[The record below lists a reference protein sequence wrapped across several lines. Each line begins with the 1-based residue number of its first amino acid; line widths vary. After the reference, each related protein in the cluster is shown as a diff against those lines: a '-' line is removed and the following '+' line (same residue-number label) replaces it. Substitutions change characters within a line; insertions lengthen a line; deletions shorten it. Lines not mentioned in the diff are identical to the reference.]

1 MKKITV
7 IFLSII
13 ILCSFSVLVQA
24 EDKDYDVQVHSVSQ
38 VYYYDAEKGPECYWM
53 NFRITTTQLDVFERV
68 EYDITIN
75 HEIVELQYVNHGNIG
90 SYFRDIKETETGFL
104 YKTALR
110 DGEPSDTVTVVF
122 DITGVGDLNFDVTAT
137 GYYPDGTQKQLNIDL
152 KKPYDK
158 VVDISE
164 VEFLG
169 EEKYEYVNQYVL
181 ADYGTTASE
190 LVSASGAKTAVVIN
204 ADGEILEN
212 DAAVPNGAY
221 LATMYEG
228 FVVDKV
234 QFCVM
239 EDVNCDGKVTAAD
252 ARLTLRCAAKLEN
265 LQGVVK
271 IAADMNLD
279 NKITAADAR
288 IIIRKAAKLD
298 VSDIPVKEEPS
309 TEIDKFTVSA
319 GLKNEYVDKQEECKA
334 YFEDCEY
341 IKGIIVFST
350 LDGVVGLEFSLT
362 GTGAEKYDETVEFI
376 ENSGFFSAIYYHKV

>member
-1 MKKITV
+1 MKKLTGIL
-7 IFLSII
+7 LSVI
-13 ILCSFSVLVQA
+13 ILVCSSVLVQA

-38 VYYYDAEKGPECYWM
+38 VYYYDAEKGPGCYWM

-68 EYDITIN
+68 EYDIIIN
-75 HEIVELQYVNHGNIG
+75 RDIVELHYVTHGNIG
-90 SYFRDIKETETGFL
+90 SYFRDIKETATGFL
-104 YKTALR
+104 YTTALR
-110 DGEPSDTVTVVF
+110 DGDPSDTVTVVL

-137 GYYPDGTQKQLNIDL
+137 GYYPDGTQKQLTIDL
-152 KKPYDK
+152 EKPYDK

-164 VEFLG
+164 VEFLDK
-169 EEKYEYVNQYVL
+169 EKYASRYVPVEH
-181 ADYGTTASE
+181 GTTAGE
-190 LVSASGAKTAVVIN
+190 LVSASGAKTAAVIN

-228 FVVDKV
+228 FVVDKF

-239 EDVNCDGKVTAAD
+239 EDVNCDGKITAAD

-288 IIIRKAAKLD
+288 LIIRKAAKLD
-298 VSDIPVKEEPS
+298 VPDIPEKEEPS
-309 TEIDKFTVSA
+309 TEIDKYAVSA
-319 GLKNEYVDKQEECKA
+319 VLKSEYVNKQEECKE
-334 YFEDCEY
+334 YFEECEY

-350 LDGVVGLEFSLT
+350 TDCKVGLEFSLT
-362 GTGAEKYDETVEFI
+362 GTGAENFDATVEFI
-376 ENSGFFSAIYYHKV
+376 KNSGFFSAVYYHKA